1 MLRSLVGSEMC
12 IRDSTDSDGD
22 ADFLDTNSDNEGG
35 NDTVEAGLTGTATGL
50 STDMTDADGDGL
62 FDVFDT
68 QNMTDADDGFDVNE
82 SLATGAA
89 SLPDTDGDAS
99 GGMPLTQDVDFRDAL
114 NIEPPVAQDDAF
126 TLHENPEGAENGV
139 ITNGNLLAD
148 NAVSYTI

>member
-1 MLRSLVGSEMC
+1 MDDNYDTRSLANGGAGLTATSSAASSAEAIV
-12 IRDSTDSDGD
+12 DPVDTDSDGD
-22 ADFLDTNSDNEGG
+22 ADYIDTNSDNEGG

-99 GGMPLTQDVDFRDAL
+99 GGVPLTQDVDFRDAL
-114 NIEPPVAQDDAF
+114 NLSLI
-126 TLHENPEGAENGV
+126 H
-139 ITNGNLLAD
+139 I
-148 NAVSYTI
+148 